1 MRRARMA
8 QLDSYECREERGQAR
23 PIRTVR
29 PIWFLVGIAAIAVTT
44 GLGLEAADDGRA
56 AQRSAQQRATKPL
69 EGPKLIAPSLEPGRD
84 RIAANPPSIPRPPQP
99 KYDRL
104 PSSSIAEPAFAKR
117 NDRQRPAATPLR
129 AETISRAPVTR
140 ASQTVAQ
147 LVEQAGYTPP
157 SLNPQ
162 APVVPAQAQAAAPQP
177 PLAQP
182 ELSQPALPQPGLS
195 QPNQPQPAEQA
206 QAPPAQ
212 PQLRLPFQMPPMR
225 FEELPPPPGTVRIPL
240 AGPEL
245 ADRVQIKQAEGRLT
259 VIVRDV
265 PLNQVLM
272 MLGEEQDLNIVVA
285 DNVIAPVSVA
295 LENVELADALDAL
308 THIAGYTWT
317 QHNNIIHV
325 TSAAGAT
332 RLPPHLQERRVM
344 LFPLDYV
351 SAADLDMTVQGL
363 LSPVGQ
369 SFVTQRNT
377 ADNRRTQEV
386 LVVEDTPTY
395 LQRIAQFIEQADQQ
409 PRQVMIEAHVMAVTL
424 KGDARHGVNFEYL
437 FNPHGHNM
445 RLQAQGFAAP
455 NAPQA
460 FFFSVDGTDLDALV
474 ECLQTQSES
483 KTLASPKVLVL
494 NNQEAR
500 LQVGKQLGFRV
511 TTTTETST
519 LESVDFL
526 DVGVVLR
533 VTPRITR
540 DGQVVMYVKP
550 EVSSGL
556 VNPDT
561 GLPEEE
567 TTEVETN
574 VLLPDGRGMVIG
586 GLIQEKDSDSH
597 AKVAWLGDLWVV
609 GKLFQ
614 RKTVS
619 RERVEIIITLLPRI
633 VPPEIPCDSPHDV
646 EVQHAMSP
654 VVQGPLER
662 AHRPW
667 EPVLR
672 DAWTNPL
679 TYRDLPGFCN
689 RCGRN
694 SCRCGAVAAD
704 SPYGYYGLP
713 GGVNDG
719 MPRPSHQPYT
729 TVPQSGSRR
738 QPQLLLPANAG
749 ATATASD
756 ARDTAKDAAWTGHHG
771 DRRPG
776 RTASSTFRRLI
787 TPR

>member
-1 MRRARMA
+1 
-8 QLDSYECREERGQAR
+8 
-23 PIRTVR
+23 
-29 PIWFLVGIAAIAVTT
+29 
-44 GLGLEAADDGRA
+44 
-56 AQRSAQQRATKPL
+56 
-69 EGPKLIAPSLEPGRD
+69 
-84 RIAANPPSIPRPPQP
+84 
-99 KYDRL
+99 
-104 PSSSIAEPAFAKR
+104 
-117 NDRQRPAATPLR
+117 
-129 AETISRAPVTR
+129 
-140 ASQTVAQ
+140 
-147 LVEQAGYTPP
+147 
-157 SLNPQ
+157 
-162 APVVPAQAQAAAPQP
+162 
-177 PLAQP
+177 
-182 ELSQPALPQPGLS
+182 
-195 QPNQPQPAEQA
+195 
-206 QAPPAQ
+206 
-212 PQLRLPFQMPPMR
+212 MPPMR

-245 ADRVQIKQAEGRLT
+245 ADRVQIKQAGGRLT

-295 LENVELADALDAL
+295 LENVELTDALDAL

-363 LSPVGQ
+363 LSPGGQ

-437 FNPHGHNM
+437 FNPHGTNM

-586 GLIQEKDSDSH
+586 GLIQEKDSDSQT
-597 AKVAWLGDLWVV
+597 KVAWLGDVWVV

-633 VPPEIPCDSPHDV
+633 VPPEIPCESPHDV
-646 EVQHAMSP
+646 ELQHSMSP
-654 VVQGPLER
+654 VVQGPLDR
-662 AHRPW
+662 AYRPW
-667 EPVLR
+667 EPVFR
-672 DAWTNPL
+672 DAWFNPL
-679 TYRDLPGFCN
+679 TCQDLPLFCN

-694 SCRCGAVAAD
+694 ACRCGATVGGD
-704 SPYGYYGLP
+704 SGYGYYGLGP
-713 GGVNDG
+713 YDGVSRQQYDG
-719 MPRPSHQPYT
+719 LPRPSHQSYEV
-729 TVPQSGSRR
+729 VPPSGSRR
-738 QPQLLLPANAG
+738 QPQLLLPAGAG

-756 ARDTAKDAAWTGHHG
+756 GRDRANDAAWSGQHG
-771 DRRPG
+771 DRRPR
-776 RTASSTFRRLI
+776 RTASSALRRI
-787 TPR
+787 VTPR

>member
-1 MRRARMA
+1 
-8 QLDSYECREERGQAR
+8 
-23 PIRTVR
+23 
-29 PIWFLVGIAAIAVTT
+29 
-44 GLGLEAADDGRA
+44 
-56 AQRSAQQRATKPL
+56 
-69 EGPKLIAPSLEPGRD
+69 
-84 RIAANPPSIPRPPQP
+84 
-99 KYDRL
+99 
-104 PSSSIAEPAFAKR
+104 
-117 NDRQRPAATPLR
+117 
-129 AETISRAPVTR
+129 
-140 ASQTVAQ
+140 
-147 LVEQAGYTPP
+147 
-157 SLNPQ
+157 
-162 APVVPAQAQAAAPQP
+162 
-177 PLAQP
+177 
-182 ELSQPALPQPGLS
+182 
-195 QPNQPQPAEQA
+195 
-206 QAPPAQ
+206 
-212 PQLRLPFQMPPMR
+212 
-225 FEELPPPPGTVRIPL
+225 
-240 AGPEL
+240 
-245 ADRVQIKQAEGRLT
+245 
-259 VIVRDV
+259 
-265 PLNQVLM
+265 
-272 MLGEEQDLNIVVA
+272 
-285 DNVIAPVSVA
+285 
-295 LENVELADALDAL
+295 LENVELNDALDAL
-308 THIAGYTWT
+308 TQIAGYTWT

-363 LSPVGQ
+363 LSPAGQ

-409 PRQVMIEAHVMAVTL
+409 PRQVMIQAYVMAVTL
-424 KGDARHGVNFEYL
+424 KGDNRHGVNFEYL
-437 FNPHGHNM
+437 FNPHGQNM
-445 RLQAQGFAAP
+445 RLEAQGFAAA

-474 ECLQTQSES
+474 ECLQSQSES

-511 TTTTETST
+511 TTTTQTST

-556 VNPDT
+556 VNPET

-586 GLIQEKDSDSH
+586 GLIQEKDSDSQ
-597 AKVAWLGDLWVV
+597 AKVAWLGDVWML

-633 VPPEIPCDSPHDV
+633 VPPAIPCDSPHEID
-646 EVQHAMSP
+646 VQHSMSP
-654 VVQGPLER
+654 VVQGPLEK

-667 EPVLR
+667 EPVFR

-679 TYRDLPGFCN
+679 TYRDLPWRCN
-689 RCGRN
+689 RCGRT
-694 SCRCGAVAAD
+694 SCGCGEAAGD
-704 SPYGYYGLP
+704 AGYGYYGLP
-713 GGVNDG
+713 AQQYDG
-719 MPRPSHQPYT
+719 LPTPSHQPYEV
-729 TVPQSGSRR
+729 VPQSGARS
-738 QPQLLLPANAG
+738 QTQMLLPAGAG

-756 ARDTAKDAAWTGHHG
+756 NSAAANSAAWTGQHG
-771 DRRPG
+771 DRRPR
-776 RTASSTFRRLI
+776 RTASSTLRQWI
-787 TPR
+787 APR

>member
-1 MRRARMA
+1 MAPLDYFARR
-8 QLDSYECREERGQAR
+8 ERRGPA
-23 PIRTVR
+23 PSTGIIR
-29 PIWFLVGIAAIAVTT
+29 PIWLLVAIAALVVTT
-44 GLGLEAADDGRA
+44 GLGLAATENTSTETSKSDRQISTPVA
-56 AQRSAQQRATKPL
+56 
-69 EGPKLIAPSLEPGRD
+69 GPKLIAASAGPGHKRTAGNPS
-84 RIAANPPSIPRPPQP
+84 SSKQP
-99 KYDRL
+99 TQLQYDRL
-104 PSSSIAEPAFAKR
+104 PGPSKIKLPAAKR
-117 NDRQRPAATPLR
+117 DHPQSHT
-129 AETISRAPVTR
+129 AEALPREPKARSPVTR
-140 ASQTVAQ
+140 AAQ
-147 LVEQAGYTPP
+147 PVTHPVQPAGYYQPAPAEQAPAAT
-157 SLNPQ
+157 
-162 APVVPAQAQAAAPQP
+162 APAQVQF
-177 PLAQP
+177 
-182 ELSQPALPQPGLS
+182 SQPQFPQS
-195 QPNQPQPAEQA
+195 QPQPAEQQPA
-206 QAPPAQ
+206 QPPSTQQQQAQ
-212 PQLRLPFQMPPMR
+212 PQLRLPFQLPAMR
-225 FEELPPPPGTVRIPL
+225 FEELPPPPPGTVRIPL
-240 AGPEL
+240 AGQDL
-245 ADRVQIKQAEGRLT
+245 AERVQIKQAGGRLT
-259 VIVRDV
+259 VVVRDV

-395 LQRIAQFIEQADQQ
+395 LQRISQFVEQADQQ

-437 FNPHGHNM
+437 FNPGGHNF

-460 FFFSVDGTDLDALV
+460 FFFNVDGTDLDALV
-474 ECLQTQSES
+474 ECLQSQSES

-586 GLIQEKDSDSH
+586 GLIQEKDSDSQ
-597 AKVAWLGDLWVV
+597 AKVAWLGDIWMV

-633 VPPEIPCDSPHDV
+633 VPPEIPCDSPHDL
-646 EVQHAMSP
+646 EMQHATAP
-654 VVQGPLER
+654 VVQWPLDR

-667 EPVLR
+667 EPLLR

-679 TYRDLPGFCN
+679 TCYDVPWLCN

-694 SCRCGAVAAD
+694 SCRCGGAVAAD
-704 SPYGYYGLP
+704 SGYGYYGLP
-713 GGVNDG
+713 AYDG
-719 MPRPSHQPYT
+719 LSTPQYDGLPRPSHQPYE
-729 TVPQSGSRR
+729 TVPHSGSRS
-738 QPQLLLPANAG
+738 QPQLLLPAGAG

-756 ARDTAKDAAWTGHHG
+756 NRDLAKNAAWTGHHG
-771 DRRPG
+771 DRKTNRSM
-776 RTASSTFRRLI
+776 SSTVKRWI